1 MKKLI
6 IPAAISAMILGAM
19 ACQKKF
25 LDLKPEDRLTEVQY
39 FNSPAQF
46 KAATNEFYE
55 KMISWQKI
63 DNSNIFEFIDMGSDL
78 CADFTQ
84 GPADYG
90 RGLVTVPMD
99 DIYWNNAYAYIR
111 GNNIV
116 LQKAEAY
123 SGDKKEIAQYVA
135 AAKFFRAWHH
145 FFLLKRFGGVPIVTT
160 VPDIT
165 GAELQAP
172 RNSRYEVVDQILKDL
187 TEAIPD
193 LPIEQ
198 AIPSDEKGH
207 LSKWAAE
214 AFKARVLLYEATW
227 RKYTG
232 NSTDFKGSGGP
243 AYDQINEFLTE
254 AATLAKDVIQNGGYK
269 LWNYNSNTAMKNRS
283 NYYLFCIDGTGSNPL
298 GLDKSSNN
306 EFILKSIYD
315 VNLRPGGRN
324 ISATVQSYMV
334 PSRKFMDMFLSINGM
349 PIEKTAQFKGYATV
363 EDEYQNRDFR
373 LQSYILGD
381 ADAPAAGKIKLTDA
395 TEQGYTARKFSANK
409 YPTYRAANKES
420 QDYPQIRLA
429 EVYLIYAEALMEKN
443 KSISDADLNMSI
455 NLTRA
460 RAGVAPL
467 TNKFATDSSLNIL
480 DEIRRERTVELFSE
494 NSRFDDLKR
503 WGIAEH
509 ELNQNV
515 CGMVVGGVGYKTDF
529 RTVTGDSTSLYNPNV
544 YVNKE
549 TTVATGKGNLKA
561 ILIDRAED
569 RNFKRTHY
577 LLPIPLRQIQLN
589 ANLVQNNGY

>member
-6 IPAAISAMILGAM
+6 IPAAICAMILGAM

-25 LDLKPEDRLTEVQY
+25 LDLKPEDSLTEVQY
-39 FNSPAQF
+39 FNTPDQF

-63 DNSNIFEFIDMGSDL
+63 DNSNIFDFIDMGSDL
-78 CADFTQ
+78 CADFSQ

-90 RGLVTVPMD
+90 RGTVTVPIND
-99 DIYWNNAYAYIR
+99 DYYNNAYAYIR
-111 GNNIV
+111 GNNII
-116 LQKAEAY
+116 LEKAAAY
-123 SGDKKEIAQYVA
+123 SGKKSEIAQYVA

-145 FFLLKRFGGVPIVTT
+145 FFLLKRYGGVPILTT
-160 VPDIT
+160 VPDVK
-165 GAELQAP
+165 GPELQAP

-198 AIPSDEKGH
+198 AIPNTDKGH

-232 NSTDFKGSGGP
+232 TSTDFKGSGGP
-243 AYDQINEFLTE
+243 AYDQVSQFLSE
-254 AATLAKDVIQNGGYK
+254 AITLAKDVMQNGGYK
-269 LWNYNSNTAMKNRS
+269 LWNYNSTTSMKNRS
-283 NYYLFCIDGTGSNPL
+283 NYYLFCIDGSGSNPM

-334 PSRKFMDMFLSINGM
+334 PNRKFMDMFLCTDGLPVAKSSV
-349 PIEKTAQFKGYATV
+349 FKGYKTV
-363 EDEYQNRDFR
+363 DSEYQNRDYR
-373 LQSYILGD
+373 LLSYVLGN
-381 ADAPAAGKIKLTDA
+381 AEAPAKGTIKLTDA
-395 TEQGYTARKFSANK
+395 TQLGYTARKFSAYN

-443 KSISDADLNMSI
+443 NAISDADLNLSI

-467 TNKFATDSSLNIL
+467 TNKLATDSSLNIL
-480 DEIRRERTVELFSE
+480 DEIRRERAVELFSE
-494 NSRFDDLKR
+494 NTRFDDLKR

-515 CGMVVGGVGYKTDF
+515 CGMVVGGAGYPTEF
-529 RTVTGDSTSLYNPNV
+529 RTATGDSTSLYDPGV
-544 YVNKE
+544 YVNRE
-549 TTVATGKGNLKA
+549 TTVATGKGNLKV
-561 ILIDRAED
+561 ILLDRAED

-589 ANLVQNNGY
+589 TNLVQNNGY